1 MKKLTRTL
9 LLLLTAVSLCLAT
22 FPTIPLSDDTPIE
35 TAQSKE

>member
-22 FPTIPLSDDTPIE
+22 VPTVPLSDDTSIGE
-35 TAQSKE
+35 TFPKE